1 MNEDFQIP
9 AELIQRLRSAQ
20 HVAVL
25 TGAGI
30 SAESGVPTFRDAQT
44 GFWAR
49 FSPQE
54 LATREAFRRNPK
66 MVWDWYAYRRE
77 LVSKVRPNAGHL
89 ALVEM
94 EARVVRL
101 TLVTQN
107 VDGLH
112 QQAGSKGV
120 LELHGNIRRCKCFD
134 RDHPAESWDEMGE
147 IPPRCVLCQSLLRP
161 DVVWFGEELPV
172 ETFFAARRAARE
184 CDVFLS
190 IGTSSIVYPTAELP
204 HTAAAEGAYTVEIN
218 PNPTDFTPHANCSFR
233 APSGQFL
240 PALVRSVWPV
250 ARGN

>member
-1 MNEDFQIP
+1 VSGKLEIP
-9 AELIQRLRSAQ
+9 IELIERLRTAK

-49 FSPQE
+49 FSPEQ

-66 MVWDWYAYRRE
+66 MVWDWYVYRRE
-77 LVSKVRPNAGHL
+77 LVSKVQPNAGHR

-94 EARVVRL
+94 EARVPRC

-134 RDHPAESWDEMGE
+134 ADHPADTWDEAGE
-147 IPPRCVLCQSLLRP
+147 IPPRCAQCQSLLRP
-161 DVVWFGEELPV
+161 DVVWFGEDLPL
-172 ETFFAARRAARE
+172 EIFFTAKRAARE
-184 CDVFLS
+184 CDVFFS
-190 IGTSSIVYPTAELP
+190 IGTSAVVYPAAELP
-204 HTAAAEGAYTVEIN
+204 FTAAENAFTVEIN
-218 PNPTDFTPHANCSFR
+218 LNPTDFTPHADCSFR
-233 APSGQFL
+233 ARSGEFL
-240 PALVRSVWPV
+240 PALIRAVWPDSSH
-250 ARGN
+250 R